1 MKLDFDKTG
10 GLVPA
15 IIQDAETGKVL
26 MLAYMNSIAW
36 EKTLETGKAW
46 FYSRSRDKQ
55 WMKGE
60 ESGNVQIVKEVFVD
74 CDDDTVLLKVEQVGN
89 AACHKGY
96 SSCFFRKVNGDVKIQ
111 RFVIVPDEFL
121 RFVPLDLSNVLR
133 NFFLKTN
140 DDVFRFSA
148 FSNERPCVSQIT
160 IETEPLRNCESGSE
174 HLRCQNAADV
184 KSADFPVK

>member
-1 MKLDFDKTG
+1 MKLDFEKMG

-15 IIQDAETGKVL
+15 IIQDAETNQVL
-26 MLAYMNSIAW
+26 MLAYMNPVAW

-74 CDDDTVLLKVEQVGN
+74 CDDDTVLLKVEQVGK

-96 SSCFFRKVNGDVKIQ
+96 TSCFFRKVDGEVQ
-111 RFVIVPDEFL
+111 VVEER
-121 RFVPLDLSNVLR
+121 
-133 NFFLKTN
+133 
-140 DDVFRFSA
+140 VFDP
-148 FSNERPCVSQIT
+148 EKVY
-160 IETEPLRNCESGSE
+160 
-174 HLRCQNAADV
+174 
-184 KSADFPVK
+184 KK

>member
-1 MKLDFDKTG
+1 MKLDFDKMG

-15 IIQDAETGKVL
+15 IIQDAESGKVL
-26 MLAYMNSIAW
+26 MLAYMNTIAW

-74 CDDDTVLLKVEQVGN
+74 CDDDTVLLKVEQVGK

-96 SSCFFRKVNGDVKIQ
+96 TSCFFQKSQ
-111 RFVIVPDEFL
+111 R
-121 RFVPLDLSNVLR
+121 
-133 NFFLKTN
+133 
-140 DDVFRFSA
+140 
-148 FSNERPCVSQIT
+148 
-160 IETEPLRNCESGSE
+160 
-174 HLRCQNAADV
+174 
-184 KSADFPVK
+184 

>member
-1 MKLDFDKTG
+1 MKLDFDKMG

-26 MLAYMNSIAW
+26 MLAYMNTIAW

-74 CDDDTVLLKVEQVGN
+74 CDDDTVVLKVEQIGG

-96 SSCFFRKVNGDVKIQ
+96 KSCFYRKVENNALTIIDK
-111 RFVIVPDEFL
+111 P
-121 RFVPLDLSNVLR
+121 
-133 NFFLKTN
+133 
-140 DDVFRFSA
+140 VFD
-148 FSNERPCVSQIT
+148 P
-160 IETEPLRNCESGSE
+160 SE
-174 HLRCQNAADV
+174 V
-184 KSADFPVK
+184 YKK

>member
-1 MKLDFDKTG
+1 MKLDFDKMG

-26 MLAYMNSIAW
+26 MLAYMNTIAW

-60 ESGNVQIVKEVFVD
+60 ESGNVQIIIEVYVD
-74 CDDDTVLLKVEQVGN
+74 CDDDTVLLKVEQVGK

-96 SSCFFRKVNGDVKIQ
+96 ASCYFKKVDGDIEIVEEKVFDPEKIY
-111 RFVIVPDEFL
+111 
-121 RFVPLDLSNVLR
+121 
-133 NFFLKTN
+133 K
-140 DDVFRFSA
+140 
-148 FSNERPCVSQIT
+148 
-160 IETEPLRNCESGSE
+160 
-174 HLRCQNAADV
+174 
-184 KSADFPVK
+184 K

>member
-1 MKLDFDKTG
+1 MKLDFDKMG

-96 SSCFFRKVNGDVKIQ
+96 NSCFFRKVNGDVKIIEEKVFDPEKVYKKYPTQ
-111 RFVIVPDEFL
+111 RGPA
-121 RFVPLDLSNVLR
+121 
-133 NFFLKTN
+133 K
-140 DDVFRFSA
+140 
-148 FSNERPCVSQIT
+148 RPVASCKIF
-160 IETEPLRNCESGSE
+160 IWR
-174 HLRCQNAADV
+174 A
-184 KSADFPVK
+184 KI